1 MEPTAAAAMRRYLA
15 RHADVVP
22 DAAPCA
28 AAETP
33 ATAASPSAPSS
44 LPPGDADVVHAL
56 ADDADAHVHA
66 ADAAFD
72 YAPLLE

>member
-1 MEPTAAAAMRRYLA
+1 MEPAAAAMRRYLA
-15 RHADVVP
+15 RHAGVV

-28 AAETP
+28 AAP
-33 ATAASPSAPSS
+33 P
-44 LPPGDADVVHAL
+44 PPGDADAVHAL

-72 YAPLLE
+72 YSLLE

>member
-1 MEPTAAAAMRRYLA
+1 MEPAAAAAMRRYLA
-15 RHADVVP
+15 RHVDVV
-22 DAAPCA
+22 DGAPYA
-28 AAETP
+28 AAVTP